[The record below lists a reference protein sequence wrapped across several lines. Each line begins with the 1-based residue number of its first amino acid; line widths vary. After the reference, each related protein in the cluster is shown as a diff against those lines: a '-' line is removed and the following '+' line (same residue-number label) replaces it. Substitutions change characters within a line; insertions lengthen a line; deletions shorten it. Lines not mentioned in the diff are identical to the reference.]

1 MVNRPAPDFTLTTFK
16 GTTISL
22 EDLRGKPV
30 VINFWASWC
39 PPCRIEAPLIE
50 RTWRAYKKRG
60 PIFIG
65 VNIQDRKEDALNYI
79 REFDITYPNGP
90 DPTGEIAIDYGVSGL
105 PVTFFVSSRGEVVMN
120 ALAVLLPFGYSFGA
134 GMVSTVN
141 PCGFSML
148 PAYLSLYLGGRHD
161 GTASRHFILRGGK
174 ALLIGTAVTLGFTVL
189 FSFFG
194 VILWAGGYILMQY
207 LPWLGLFVGA
217 TLASL
222 GLFLLA
228 GKSIHTA
235 LPARLANRMGTPES
249 QGFKTY
255 FIFGIGYGM
264 ASLGCTL
271 PVFLV
276 VVGSA
281 IKSQGFSNGLF
292 QFFSYSLGMGAV
304 LTAKYRCSP
313 WRSGDLFASYRAL
326 YGANC
331 RRPVADIRILP
342 DLLLVNQR
350 RITRLKI

>member
-1 MVNRPAPDFTLTTFK
+1 MTDIQILLT
-16 GTTISL
+16 
-22 EDLRGKPV
+22 
-30 VINFWASWC
+30 NW
-39 PPCRIEAPLIE
+39 
-50 RTWRAYKKRG
+50 
-60 PIFIG
+60 
-65 VNIQDRKEDALNYI
+65 
-79 REFDITYPNGP
+79 
-90 DPTGEIAIDYGVSGL
+90 
-105 PVTFFVSSRGEVVMN
+105 MN

-148 PAYLSLYLGGRHD
+148 PAYLSLYLGSRHD
-161 GTASRHFILRGGK
+161 GTASSHFIIRGGK
-174 ALLIGTAVTLGFTVL
+174 ALLIGTAVTLGFMIL

-207 LPWLGLFVGA
+207 LPWFGLFVGA
-217 TLASL
+217 TLTVL

-235 LPARLANRMGTPES
+235 LPARLANLIGSPKS

-255 FIFGIGYGM
+255 FIFGIGYGL

-271 PVFLV
+271 PIFLV

-304 LTAKYRCSP
+304 LTS
-313 WRSGDLFASYRAL
+313 LAL
-326 YGANC
+326 SLAVFKGGLATYLRRVLPYMGRIAGA
-331 RRPVADIRILP
+331 
-342 DLLLVNQR
+342 LLLVSGSYQ
-350 RITRLKI
+350 IYYWLTKGGLLA

>member
-1 MVNRPAPDFTLTTFK
+1 MTEMQILLT
-16 GTTISL
+16 
-22 EDLRGKPV
+22 
-30 VINFWASWC
+30 NW
-39 PPCRIEAPLIE
+39 
-50 RTWRAYKKRG
+50 
-60 PIFIG
+60 
-65 VNIQDRKEDALNYI
+65 
-79 REFDITYPNGP
+79 
-90 DPTGEIAIDYGVSGL
+90 
-105 PVTFFVSSRGEVVMN
+105 MN

-304 LTAKYRCSP
+304 LTA
-313 WRSGDLFASYRAL
+313 LAL
-326 YGANC
+326 SIAVLHGGLATYLRRIVPYMGRIAGA
-331 RRPVADIRILP
+331 
-342 DLLLVNQR
+342 LLLISGSYQ
-350 RITRLKI
+350 IYYWLTKGGLLA

>member
-1 MVNRPAPDFTLTTFK
+1 MTEVQILLT
-16 GTTISL
+16 
-22 EDLRGKPV
+22 
-30 VINFWASWC
+30 NW
-39 PPCRIEAPLIE
+39 
-50 RTWRAYKKRG
+50 
-60 PIFIG
+60 
-65 VNIQDRKEDALNYI
+65 
-79 REFDITYPNGP
+79 
-90 DPTGEIAIDYGVSGL
+90 
-105 PVTFFVSSRGEVVMN
+105 MN

-148 PAYLSLYLGGRHD
+148 PAYLSLYLGGPHD
-161 GTASRHFILRGGK
+161 GKASRHFILRGGK

-194 VILWAGGYILMQY
+194 VILWAGGYILMRY
-207 LPWLGLFVGA
+207 LPWFGLFVGA
-217 TLASL
+217 TLAGL

-235 LPARLANRMGTPES
+235 LPARLAHLVGTPES

-304 LTAKYRCSP
+304 LS
-313 WRSGDLFASYRAL
+313 AL
-326 YGANC
+326 ALSIAVFHGGLAAYLRRIVPHMGRIAGA
-331 RRPVADIRILP
+331 
-342 DLLLVNQR
+342 LLLISGSYQ
-350 RITRLKI
+350 IYYWLTKGGLLA